1 MISYLDFRHK
11 TTLAQCID
19 KSNSELDIIGCLSQT
34 KSDIEVDFSQPNGD
48 NYSFGWN
55 QLLTLNGEIVQDGK
69 SYPRYDNA
77 FASVP
82 WGSKVF
88 NISSM
93 AGHYIYMDFENLDLI
108 YG

>member
-1 MISYLDFRHK
+1 MSFIFSYLIFRHK
-11 TTLAQCID
+11 TILAQCVD
-19 KSNSELDIIGCLSQT
+19 ESNSELDMIGCLSQT

-69 SYPRYDNA
+69 SYPRYENT

-82 WGSKVF
+82 WGTTFTWILKTWS
-88 NISSM
+88 
-93 AGHYIYMDFENLDLI
+93 
-108 YG
+108 